1 MILTMRQISN
11 QNLNKR
17 HTHVGIPIISITSD
31 VLGSLR
37 YDSGINRVLFDS
49 LKIITSYVI

>member
-17 HTHVGIPIISITSD
+17 HTHVGIPTIPITSD